1 MSDLK
6 NFNAMMRSEYTQNHL
21 AAVLGDKRQQFVTN
35 LSALVSNDKNLQQC
49 EPATIMHAAITAT
62 ALELPLDKNLGFAYV
77 IPYQNKRA
85 GVSEAQFQLG
95 AKGITQLAIRSGQFV
110 RINVSDVREGELK
123 GFNRLSGDIT
133 FEWNE
138 TADRDKLPIVGYVA
152 YFRLVNGFSKTM
164 YMTVEE
170 IEAHARRYSQTYGS
184 KNDYVRSQSKW
195 STDFD
200 AMAQKTILKRLL
212 TKFAPL
218 SVDMQTA
225 FQADQSVQRE
235 AGAYSY
241 VDNDRETAKAEL
253 AERAKERALAEDAE
267 YSDAAAKHPEDAEP
281 QPAQPIDPNV
291 NDLPFED

>member
-21 AAVLGDKRQQFVTN
+21 ATVLGDKRQQFVTN
-35 LSALVSNDKNLQQC
+35 LSALVSNDKKLQEC

-133 FEWNE
+133 FDWDE
-138 TADRDKLPIVGYVA
+138 TAEREKKKVVGYVA

-164 YMTVEE
+164 YMSVDE
-170 IEAHARRYSQTYGS
+170 IEAHAKRYSQTYGS

-212 TKFAPL
+212 TKYAPL
-218 SVDMQTA
+218 SVEMQTA

-241 VDNDRETAKAEL
+241 VDNDAQAAKAEI
-253 AERAKERALAEDAE
+253 AERAKERATEDAE
-267 YSDAAAKHPEDAEP
+267 YSDDVAEHPEATATEP
-281 QPAQPIDPNV
+281 AKPIDPNV

>member
-21 AAVLGDKRQQFVTN
+21 ATVLGDKRQQFVTN
-35 LSALVSNDKNLQQC
+35 LSALVSNDKKLQEC

-133 FEWNE
+133 FDWDE
-138 TADRDKLPIVGYVA
+138 TAEREKKKVLGYVA

-164 YMTVEE
+164 YMSVEE

-212 TKFAPL
+212 TKYAPL
-218 SVDMQTA
+218 SVEMQTA

-241 VDNDRETAKAEL
+241 VDNDAQAAKAEI
-253 AERAKERALAEDAE
+253 AERAKERATEDAE
-267 YSDAAAKHPEDAEP
+267 YSDDVAEHPEATATEP
-281 QPAQPIDPNV
+281 AKPIDPNV

>member
-21 AAVLGDKRQQFVTN
+21 ATVLGDKRQQFVTN
-35 LSALVSNDKNLQQC
+35 LSALVSNDKKLQEC

-133 FEWNE
+133 FDWDE
-138 TADRDKLPIVGYVA
+138 TAEREKKKVVGYVA

-164 YMTVEE
+164 YMSVEE

-212 TKFAPL
+212 TKYAPL
-218 SVDMQTA
+218 SVEMQTA

-241 VDNDRETAKAEL
+241 VDNDAQAAKAEIS
-253 AERAKERALAEDAE
+253 ERAKERATEDAE
-267 YSDAAAKHPEDAEP
+267 YSDDVAEHPEATATE
-281 QPAQPIDPNV
+281 PAQPIDPNV

>member
-1 MSDLK
+1 MSSLK
-6 NFNAMMRSEYTQNHL
+6 DFNALMRMDYTQGYL
-21 AAVLGDKRQQFVTN
+21 RDVLGEKAQSFVAN
-35 LSALVSNDKNLQQC
+35 LTALVSNDKKLQEC
-49 EPATIMHAAITAT
+49 EPVTIMHAAITAT

-133 FEWNE
+133 FDWDE
-138 TADRDKLPIVGYVA
+138 TAEREKKKVVGYVA

-235 AGAYSY
+235 AGAYTY
-241 VDNDRETAKAEL
+241 VDNDKEAAKAEL

-267 YSDAAAKHPEDAEP
+267 YSEQTDKQADE
-281 QPAQPIDPNV
+281 QPQPIDPSV
-291 NDLPFED
+291 NNLPFEE

>member
-21 AAVLGDKRQQFVTN
+21 ATVLGDKRQQFVTN
-35 LSALVSNDKNLQQC
+35 LSALVSNDKKLQEC

-133 FEWNE
+133 FDWDE
-138 TADRDKLPIVGYVA
+138 TAEREKKKVVGYVA

-164 YMTVEE
+164 YMSVEE
-170 IEAHARRYSQTYGS
+170 IEAHAKRYSQTYGS

-212 TKFAPL
+212 TKYAPL
-218 SVDMQTA
+218 SVEMQTA

-241 VDNDRETAKAEL
+241 VDNDAQAAKAEI
-253 AERAKERALAEDAE
+253 AERAKERATEDAE
-267 YSDAAAKHPEDAEP
+267 YSDDVAEHPEATATE
-281 QPAQPIDPNV
+281 PAQPIDPNV
-291 NDLPFED
+291 NDLPFEE

>member
-21 AAVLGDKRQQFVTN
+21 ATVLGDKRQQFVTN
-35 LSALVSNDKNLQQC
+35 LSALVSNDKKLQEC

-133 FEWNE
+133 FDWDE
-138 TADRDKLPIVGYVA
+138 TAEREKKKVVGYVA

-164 YMTVEE
+164 YMSVEE
-170 IEAHARRYSQTYGS
+170 IEAHAKRYSQTYGS

-212 TKFAPL
+212 TKYAPL
-218 SVDMQTA
+218 SVEMQTA

-241 VDNDRETAKAEL
+241 VDNDAQAAKAEI
-253 AERAKERALAEDAE
+253 AERAKERATEDAE
-267 YSDAAAKHPEDAEP
+267 YSDDVAEHPEATATEP
-281 QPAQPIDPNV
+281 AKPIDPNV

>member
-21 AAVLGDKRQQFVTN
+21 ATVLGDKRQQFVTN
-35 LSALVSNDKNLQQC
+35 LSALVSNDKKLQEC

-133 FEWNE
+133 FDWDE
-138 TADRDKLPIVGYVA
+138 TAEREKKKVVGYVA

-164 YMTVEE
+164 FMSVEE
-170 IEAHARRYSQTYGS
+170 IEAHAKRYSQTYGS

-212 TKFAPL
+212 TKYAPL
-218 SVDMQTA
+218 SVEMQTA

-241 VDNDRETAKAEL
+241 VDNDAQAAKAEI
-253 AERAKERALAEDAE
+253 AERAKERATEDAE
-267 YSDAAAKHPEDAEP
+267 YSDDVAEHPEATATEP
-281 QPAQPIDPNV
+281 AKPIDPNV

>member
-21 AAVLGDKRQQFVTN
+21 ATVLGDKRQQFVTN
-35 LSALVSNDKNLQQC
+35 LSALVSNDKKLQEC

-133 FEWNE
+133 FDWDE
-138 TADRDKLPIVGYVA
+138 TAEREKKKVVGYVA

-164 YMTVEE
+164 YMSVEE

-212 TKFAPL
+212 TKYAPL
-218 SVDMQTA
+218 SVEMQTA

-241 VDNDRETAKAEL
+241 VDNDAQAVKAEI
-253 AERAKERALAEDAE
+253 AERAKERATEDAE
-267 YSDAAAKHPEDAEP
+267 YSDDVAEHPEATATEP
-281 QPAQPIDPNV
+281 AKPIDQNV

>member
-21 AAVLGDKRQQFVTN
+21 ATVLGDKRQQFVTN
-35 LSALVSNDKNLQQC
+35 LSALVSNDKKLQEC

-133 FEWNE
+133 FDWDE
-138 TADRDKLPIVGYVA
+138 TAEREKKKVVGYVA

-164 YMTVEE
+164 YMSVDE
-170 IEAHARRYSQTYGS
+170 IEAHAKRYSQTYGS

-212 TKFAPL
+212 TKYAPL
-218 SVDMQTA
+218 SVEMQTA

-241 VDNDRETAKAEL
+241 VDNDAQAAKAEI
-253 AERAKERALAEDAE
+253 AERAKERATEDAE
-267 YSDAAAKHPEDAEP
+267 FSDDVAEHPEATATEP
-281 QPAQPIDPNV
+281 EKPIDPNV

>member
-21 AAVLGDKRQQFVTN
+21 ATVLGDKRQQFVTN
-35 LSALVSNDKNLQQC
+35 LSALVSNDKKLQEC

-133 FEWNE
+133 FDWDE
-138 TADRDKLPIVGYVA
+138 TAEREKKKVVGYVA

-164 YMTVEE
+164 YMSVDE

-212 TKFAPL
+212 TKYAPL
-218 SVDMQTA
+218 SVEMQTA

-241 VDNDRETAKAEL
+241 VDNDAQAAKAEI
-253 AERAKERALAEDAE
+253 AERAKERATEDAE
-267 YSDAAAKHPEDAEP
+267 YSDDVAEHPEATAIEP
-281 QPAQPIDPNV
+281 AKPIDPNV

>member
-21 AAVLGDKRQQFVTN
+21 ATVLGDKRQQFVTN
-35 LSALVSNDKNLQQC
+35 LSALVSNDKKLQEC

-133 FEWNE
+133 FDWDE
-138 TADRDKLPIVGYVA
+138 TTEREKKKVVGYVA

-164 YMTVEE
+164 YMSVDE
-170 IEAHARRYSQTYGS
+170 IEAHAKRYSQTYGS

-212 TKFAPL
+212 TKYAPL
-218 SVDMQTA
+218 SVEMQTA

-241 VDNDRETAKAEL
+241 VDNDAQAAKAEI
-253 AERAKERALAEDAE
+253 AERAKERATEDAE
-267 YSDAAAKHPEDAEP
+267 YSDDVAEHPEATATEP
-281 QPAQPIDPNV
+281 AKPIDPNV